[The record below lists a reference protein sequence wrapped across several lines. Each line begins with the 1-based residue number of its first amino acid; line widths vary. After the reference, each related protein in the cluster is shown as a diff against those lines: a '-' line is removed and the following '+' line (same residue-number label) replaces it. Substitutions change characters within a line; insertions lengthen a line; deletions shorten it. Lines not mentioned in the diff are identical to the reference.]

1 MKLTCKDIPYSSIVG
16 GGLTLV
22 DGDGRVRFIIN
33 FMGTTAGIT
42 KEETGAL
49 RDQIGAWIREYG
61 IECPD
66 RPD

>member
-22 DGDGRVRFIIN
+22 DDDGRARFIVN

-42 KEETGAL
+42 KEETAAL
-49 RDQIGAWIREYG
+49 RDQIGAWIREHDLTVP
-61 IECPD
+61 E
-66 RPD
+66 RAE